1 MDYKDILL
9 KKFKEYATK
18 CSAAQYFKVD
28 RTSSLHKMIHKT
40 AVSFLEDPEVVLG
53 IERSN
58 ENEQLKYAL
67 SIRTPDEAELLKKDD
82 IISNLQF
89 LIKEQQ
95 EEIKYLNKEINK
107 HYSNCCFRKE
117 YDTVI

>member
-40 AVSFLEDPEVVLG
+40 AVSFLEDPDRKSVV
-53 IERSN
+53 
-58 ENEQLKYAL
+58 
-67 SIRTPDEAELLKKDD
+67 
-82 IISNLQF
+82 
-89 LIKEQQ
+89 
-95 EEIKYLNKEINK
+95 
-107 HYSNCCFRKE
+107 
-117 YDTVI
+117 